1 MYLIALFMYFT
12 ILCVVAVFDWFI
24 ETSII
29 YKIKADVR
37 ITKKIKKNIK
47 NTDTQSHV
55 NILNV
60 VTTLQTAKA

>member
-37 ITKKIKKNIK
+37 ITKKIKK
-47 NTDTQSHV
+47 T
-55 NILNV
+55 
-60 VTTLQTAKA
+60 